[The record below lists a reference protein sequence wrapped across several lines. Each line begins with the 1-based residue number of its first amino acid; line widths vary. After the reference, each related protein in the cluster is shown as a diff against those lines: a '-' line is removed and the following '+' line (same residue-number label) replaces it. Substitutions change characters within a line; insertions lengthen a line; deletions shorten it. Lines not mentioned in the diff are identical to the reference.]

1 MIIPNITFGSRLCL
15 ILLGMALT
23 LAASSTISIADTD
36 ATAGS
41 RIYEHGM
48 LASGQPLVGIRSI
61 GETSGADA
69 ACMSCHRA
77 SGMGSVEGTLLI
89 PPITGN
95 ALGLNEH
102 GTSRVYAMMD
112 LRAFKSFNP
121 VHAPYTEKSLAN
133 AIRNNIKSNGDKMTD
148 LMPKYDLNDEDMAAL
163 ITYLE
168 NLSSEFSPGI
178 TEGEIHLATVITPD
192 VSPEKKRIFLEL
204 LNRKIIVKNSNTVV
218 GQSSGRRHMVTA
230 QEFIYGT
237 ERKWVHSVWQL
248 QGDPST
254 WESQL
259 DEYYKQ
265 EPVFAFVSGLGG
277 GTWQPI
283 SHFCERM
290 KIPSWFPSI
299 NLPTYSESDL
309 YTLYFN
315 RGLALDA
322 AVLAEYLSQHHEL
335 QPKRL
340 RQIYTD
346 SYLGNSSALNLRQS
360 MKIVGIDTEDRSLVK
375 VTQASLKQALQG
387 LNKGDVLMLWLQ
399 ADELELLNL
408 LPSTEATIY
417 IDGRMAGGE
426 NMPLA
431 AEWKRAVHMIYPYE
445 LPQWRQSNLDHFHQW
460 MNTYSIKLEDEP
472 LQAEVYFAIE
482 YLADTFTEMLD
493 NMYRNYLLE
502 RAESQMSI
510 NQTGKSEVRAL
521 LRKSIKPI
529 SRETLPELDSPR
541 LTVAQNLMP
550 KNMMGN
556 GSTTIYP
563 RMSLGSGQRYASKGA
578 YIVSFEGANNNGIQK
593 NSIKDIS
600 GWIVP
605 SNEY

>member
-1 MIIPNITFGSRLCL
+1 MIMPNITFGSRLCL
-15 ILLGMALT
+15 MLLGMALT

-48 LASGQPLVGIRSI
+48 LPSGQPLIGMRSI
-61 GETSGADA
+61 GETTGADA

-77 SGMGSVEGTLLI
+77 SGMGSVEGKLLI

-95 ALGLNEH
+95 ALGLNDQ

-112 LRAFKSFNP
+112 LRARRSFNP
-121 VHAPYTEKSLAN
+121 MHAPYTEKSLAN

-148 LMPKYDLNDEDMAAL
+148 LMPKYDLNDEDRAAL

-192 VSPEKKRIFLEL
+192 VSPEKKRIFLEV

-218 GQSSGRRHMVTA
+218 GQSSGRRHMVSA

-237 ERKWVHSVWQL
+237 ERKWVHSIWQL

-277 GTWQPI
+277 ETWQPI

-322 AVLAEYLSQHHEL
+322 AVLTEYLSQHHEL
-335 QPKRL
+335 QPKRI
-340 RQIYTD
+340 RQIYKD
-346 SYLGNSSALNLRQS
+346 NYLGNSSALSLRQS
-360 MKIVGIDTEDRSLVK
+360 MKSLGIDTEDRSLPS
-375 VTQASLKQALQG
+375 VTKANLVQALQG
-387 LNKGDVLMLWLQ
+387 LDSADALMLWLD
-399 ADELELLNL
+399 ADELSLLNQ
-408 LPSTEATIY
+408 LPKTVATVY
-417 IDGRMAGGE
+417 VSGRVAGAE
-426 NMPLA
+426 NMPLTGD
-431 AEWKRAVHMIYPYE
+431 WKRAVQMIYPYE
-445 LPQWRQSNLDHFHQW
+445 LPQKRQSNMDHFHQW
-460 MNTYSIKLEDEP
+460 MKTYSIKIEDEP

-482 YLADTFTEMLD
+482 YLADTFTEMLN
-493 NMYRNYLLE
+493 NMYRSYLLE
-502 RAESQMSI
+502 RAESQLSI

-529 SRETLPELDSPR
+529 GRETLPDLDPR
-541 LTVAQNLMP
+541 FEDALQPVP